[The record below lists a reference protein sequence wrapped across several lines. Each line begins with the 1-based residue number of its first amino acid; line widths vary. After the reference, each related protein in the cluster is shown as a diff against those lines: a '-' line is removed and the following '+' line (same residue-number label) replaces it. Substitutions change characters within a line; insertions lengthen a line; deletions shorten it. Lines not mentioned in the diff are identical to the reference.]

1 MAFVKRKTP
10 NVINIF
16 YCKQLMTPY
25 LEQNG
30 ADDEGIFGFLE
41 KDIRKCVQR
50 CASMKCCYCGEVAA
64 SIKCNVKSCKRH
76 FHLICGRKNDCIL
89 EFIGEYVSRCHQ
101 HHGVNDAPVVN
112 HDFCFICWTRMDKYH
127 PITSIPS
134 CCDRG
139 WMHANCMRRTALCAG
154 YMFKCPLCGFENAAY
169 VNAMRKRGIYVPC
182 RDASWEL
189 ESDAFSSLHLAPDSC
204 DAVQCMCPRGPWF
217 QAKWPSSEWSL
228 LKCIYC
234 GSKAIHVHCN
244 QRNWEVYECEDCV
257 VDRPQSL
264 HKSQDEPIAE
274 ASTTDRN
281 AINYRPQLAS
291 HGGSSTKDF
300 NTAGEP
306 SRTTRRK

>member
-257 VDRPQSL
+257 VPQSL